1 MNPDNILKM
10 KETDTGGHKCC
21 ELFKTGKYVELEN
34 RSERLFRAG
43 CVGVRLE
50 YHRDL
55 LQGGRAVLKLTVVM
69 VTQLCEYINYPF

>member
-1 MNPDNILKM
+1 MGAAPWMNSDNILKM
-10 KETDTGGHKCC
+10 KETDTGGHKCW

-50 YHRDL
+50 YL
-55 LQGGRAVLKLTVVM
+55 LMTTEVCCRVAELS
-69 VTQLCEYINYPF
+69 